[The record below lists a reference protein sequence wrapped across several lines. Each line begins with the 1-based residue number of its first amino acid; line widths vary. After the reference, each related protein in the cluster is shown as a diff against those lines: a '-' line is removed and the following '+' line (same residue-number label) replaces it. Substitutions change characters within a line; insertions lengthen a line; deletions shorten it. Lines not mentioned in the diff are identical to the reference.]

1 MSEQFK
7 HKIVAYHTCEF
18 RGESKNDLLKKLP
31 IISSDNRN
39 HNQWLTQGAYFWT
52 DSITHAKKWKVSR
65 YKTRVISEFEIEFN
79 KCDDI
84 FDLVG
89 NVKHIEFLFEIARAI
104 IGQGIDAYASPMTIS
119 VILEYLKSRHMGT
132 PIFPFIAVKAGDFP
146 KLSYEEY
153 IFSDKDKTP
162 IVFKPM
168 LRQQLCIFDMNSVKF
183 EIKKL
188 FKVDNRGKCHE
199 I

>member
-18 RGESKNDLLKKLP
+18 RGESKNGLLKKLP

-79 KCDDI
+79 KYDDI

-89 NVKHIEFLFEIARAI
+89 NVKHIEFLFEIARVI

-119 VILEYLKSRHMGT
+119 VILEHLKSRHMGT
-132 PIFPFIAVKAGDFP
+132 SIFPLLQLKQEISQSYLMKNIFFQIKIRF
-146 KLSYEEY
+146 LS
-153 IFSDKDKTP
+153 FLNLCCVNNC
-162 IVFKPM
+162 VF
-168 LRQQLCIFDMNSVKF
+168 LT
-183 EIKKL
+183 
-188 FKVDNRGKCHE
+188 
-199 I
+199 